1 MTKISQ
7 YALLLS
13 LSYLTS
19 VPVKAEVITTG
30 EKLAEIISNNQTG
43 TTVTAELGNDITL
56 PGNLNINGNVNIDGT
71 ENKFKI
77 NGNNSAGFV
86 VDDSQSL
93 LLKNTTL
100 NGFGGTGN
108 RSFLVENKKGGSVV
122 LENADIN
129 GNNITATSS
138 GDGALLLSGNMIRN
152 YGNLSVNGNVSD
164 NTIGNSS
171 TASFNGGLIYN
182 SNAIIENISGTFERN
197 TLQSTDRAGS
207 GGWARGT
214 VLYQGGGAS
223 TTVNSISGAFNQ
235 NKAFTYHDSAQ
246 GGVMYINQGEIKDI
260 HADFTDN
267 TAESHGSYVY
277 AQGGVIYNKKTIG
290 SISGTF
296 KDNKAVTIENGA
308 KTQGGAIYNNATIGS
323 IKDSLFSNNYTL
335 GKQSYGGAIYS
346 SSTISEI
353 VNTSFLGN
361 HADSNSA
368 SDDPRGGAIYSSSNL
383 TIKANDGSVSEFSG
397 NYVQLSDGS
406 KTSNAIYMAS
416 KRGIIGL
423 NATNEGSIVFNDAI
437 SGISGYTISI
447 TGDETGRVAF
457 NNKIENAASVTSENV
472 TLALGKTDNAS
483 ADLTGVSLT
492 VNSGVLDLQNDAM
505 QTINVGAFSSTAD
518 TKLKI
523 DADLASGESDR
534 IAATSVATGSK
545 ININNINILND
556 GRQDIVVFEN
566 GNAPDFANLDSFA
579 AYTADYSYTFK
590 SDSAGILSTDLVKK
604 NLKGFNAAIGD
615 EDNETR
621 SYTLSDGQNVFD
633 DLGEL
638 KGGENAVLTLNGN
651 GNTLNGTK
659 DDGTSSYAGM
669 TTVRNQKVTIDNV
682 ASVENFASENGGFI
696 KSSGELNIS
705 NSSFKNNSA
714 VENGGAVW
722 SDNIVNVSATNG
734 NNVEFSGNTANGV
747 SNAIY
752 MADAT
757 SSLNLIADGGN
768 IVFNDGIDG
777 VNGYTVNISGTD
789 QNSVSFN
796 QSVSNVGNININSS
810 HVYLDRTDRLN
821 GANITLNGGN
831 LHFDNG
837 VINNGIAFG
846 KLTGGNGTLHIDVD
860 TLNQTA
866 DQIAVQELTG
876 TVNVVAYN
884 IGGPDNGAFDK
895 TGASILFA
903 RVTEPGNGKFRVLR
917 VENSAYEWLTDSNV
931 LNNGSTEWLMSVR
944 KTEDGKQPVVVAEAA
959 GYMGLTAAG
968 FEQTRGMIR
977 NIEAKTAA
985 SMIYIHS
992 CGGYYDNC
1000 YNREPLYN
1008 LWISPVYA
1016 SSSVDAPV
1024 KLDADIYGFEAG
1036 GDLQQDAYNRF
1047 GVFAS
1052 YRHGKYDLDGK
1063 NDFYA
1068 INTAGDIDIDSYIGG
1083 LYYRYTDRRLWS
1095 MATVFGGIQKADLKT
1110 DDGVKTDSD
1119 AVQLGAALNAGYA
1132 FMLSD
1137 SFAIEPRAGINY
1149 TRITWD
1155 DIHDR
1160 YGKTAKFDN
1169 ASQFEL
1175 EAGIKF
1181 EKTLTLNAEPAKF
1194 YIQPGI
1200 LQIYGSGDK
1209 VTVSGLNTVHTLDDM
1224 TLGSIKGGVS
1234 YRVNN
1239 RINVFG
1245 NLGYL
1250 YGSDYEN
1257 LSANIG
1263 LNYAF

>member
-30 EKLAEIISNNQTG
+30 EKLAEIINNNQTG
-43 TTVTAELGNDITL
+43 TTVAAELGNDITL

-77 NGNNSAGFV
+77 NGNNAAGFV
-86 VDDSQSL
+86 VDNSQSL
-93 LLKNTTL
+93 HLNNTTL
-100 NGFGGTGN
+100 TGFGGTGN
-108 RSFLVENKKGGSVV
+108 RGFLVENKQGGSVTIN
-122 LENADIN
+122 NADVT
-129 GNNITATSS
+129 GNNIVATSS
-138 GDGALLLSGNMIRN
+138 GTGALLLSGTLIRN
-152 YGNLSVNGNVSD
+152 YGNLSVQGNFSD
-164 NTIGNSS
+164 NTISHNIA
-171 TASFNGGLIYN
+171 TSFNGGLIYHN
-182 SNAIIENISGTFERN
+182 NATIENISGTFERN
-197 TLQSTDRAGS
+197 TLQNTNENNS
-207 GGWARGT
+207 GWVRGT
-214 VLYQGGGAS
+214 VLYQGGGPS
-223 TTVNSISGAFNQ
+223 TTVNNISGTYNQ
-235 NKAFTYHDSAQ
+235 NKAFTYRDSAQ
-246 GGVMYINQGEIKDI
+246 GGVIYINQGTIKDI

-267 TAESHGSYVY
+267 TAESRGNFVY
-277 AQGGVIYNKKTIG
+277 AQGGAIYNNSNITT
-290 SISGTF
+290 ISGTF
-296 KDNKAVTIENGA
+296 EGNKAISIENKA
-308 KTQGGAIYNNATIGS
+308 KTQGGAIYNIGKITS
-323 IKDSLFSNNYTL
+323 IKDSRFINNHTF

-346 SSTISEI
+346 TNTISEI

-361 HADSNSA
+361 HADSNTDTPS
-368 SDDPRGGAIYSSSNL
+368 GGAIYSSSDL
-383 TIKANDGSVSEFSG
+383 TIKANNGSVSEFSNNYTQSSNG
-397 NYVQLSDGS
+397 N
-406 KTSNAIYMAS
+406 KTNNAIYMAYKKGNIS
-416 KRGIIGL
+416 L
-423 NATNEGSIVFNDAI
+423 EATDEGSIVFNDAI
-437 SGISGYTISI
+437 NGANGYTITI

-457 NNKIENAASVTSENV
+457 NNKIENASSITSENV
-472 TLALGKTDNAS
+472 ALALGKTDNAS
-483 ADLTGVSLT
+483 ADLTGVSLI

-505 QTINVGAFSSTAD
+505 QTINVGALTTTD
-518 TKLKI
+518 KTGLKI
-523 DADLASGESDR
+523 DADLSNGESDR
-534 IAATSVATGSK
+534 IVAASVAAGSK

-556 GRQDIVVFEN
+556 GRQDIVVFE
-566 GNAPDFANLDSFA
+566 GGKAPDFANLDSFA

-590 SDSAGILSTDLVKK
+590 SDAAGILSTDLVKK

-621 SYTLSDGQNVFD
+621 SYTLSEGQNVFD

-669 TTVRNQKVTIDNV
+669 TTIRNQKVTIDNV

-714 VENGGAVW
+714 IENGGAIW
-722 SDNIVNVSATNG
+722 SDNIVNISASNG
-734 NNVEFSGNTANGV
+734 NDVEFSGNTANGV

-752 MADAT
+752 MADAA

-796 QSVSNVGNININSS
+796 QSVSNAGNININSS

-821 GANITLNGGN
+821 GADITLNGGN

-837 VINNGIAFG
+837 VINNDIAFG

-866 DQIAVQELTG
+866 DQITVQKLAG

-884 IGGPDNGAFDK
+884 IGGSDNGAFDK

-917 VENSAYEWLTDSNV
+917 VENSAYEWLTDSNI
-931 LNNGSTEWLMSVR
+931 LNNGSTEWLMSIK

-959 GYMGLTAAG
+959 GYMGLTAAS

-992 CGGYYDNC
+992 CGGYYDHC

-1083 LYYRYTDRRLWS
+1083 LYYRYTDRRLWT

-1149 TRITWD
+1149 TQITWD

-1181 EKTLTLNAEPAKF
+1181 EKTLTLNAEPAKL

-1200 LQIYGSGDK
+1200 LQIYSSGDK

-1245 NLGYL
+1245 NFGYL